1 MNCPL
6 YYGEPENEQKTETML
21 QFCDDTQHFFKMGF
35 ISVSFTHSNCKLSL
49 IPFIWFFK
57 QNNQFQNWLYFYDLM
72 ELSALLLWRTS
83 RKCWE
88 RTKLIGKNCNRKP
101 FLNGVIEKT
110 TGNWWK
116 WWTWGWGGGLAF
128 EWNGN
133 GLKRER
139 EMHNLYVLTIPSTI
153 FFAIYGEMTF
163 KIGSGCNFK
172 CTKHKQNRKNYHF
185 FFVPNICL
193 SLCSDISFKNSCKS
207 KFKWVQKPTKKLL
220 NWAKKLSSVASLIP
234 KLYYCPCHIW
244 RQNL

>member
-101 FLNGVIEKT
+101 FL
-110 TGNWWK
+110 
-116 WWTWGWGGGLAF
+116 
-128 EWNGN
+128 
-133 GLKRER
+133 LKRER